1 MVFFLQKTITFYH
14 LHNFTQFFKQ
24 LNILCLKPATWQQ
37 DELKVLDAKPYRG
50 ENSTILCYSEKTYGY
65 LFELLLNQY
74 SGTH

>member
-14 LHNFTQFFKQ
+14 LHSFLN
-24 LNILCLKPATWQQ
+24 NILCLKPATWQQ
-37 DELKVLDAKPYRG
+37 DDLKVFDAKPYRG

-74 SGTH
+74 RGTH